1 MAKYTVVHNCEHEE
15 HLELFGP
22 LKDRAYRLAQ
32 LRQSPCRDCVLS
44 WLEGLAVLSGT
55 PGQTAWAES
64 IRRRLITQAEAMIAT
79 HAADPRAQEEP
90 SIMAMWDARLVAL
103 RRQSS
108 ASWWIN
114 MRATSPQTVLTM
126 AVS

>member
-1 MAKYTVVHNCEHEE
+1 MAKYTVVHSCNHEE

-64 IRRRLITQAEAMIAT
+64 IRRRLIT
-79 HAADPRAQEEP
+79 ADPLAQLWPGPGEGGQNEH
-90 SIMAMWDARLVAL
+90 
-103 RRQSS
+103 
-108 ASWWIN
+108 
-114 MRATSPQTVLTM
+114 
-126 AVS
+126 